1 MNHIQIW
8 ILNKILYK
16 FLQQERLSNSE
27 QNEREYLEFRD
38 QITNKI
44 KDFELKIQNHQL
56 LLQEKKENLDVIL
69 TIISYLVYLII
80 YKCYAIFNVYKERND
95 FIVKLNHYMLL
106 YDLALKYEFSY
117 LKHYTNV
124 NSMHITYML
133 SFVIFS

>member
-1 MNHIQIW
+1 MYIQIW

-106 YDLALKYEFSY
+106 YDLSLKYEFSF